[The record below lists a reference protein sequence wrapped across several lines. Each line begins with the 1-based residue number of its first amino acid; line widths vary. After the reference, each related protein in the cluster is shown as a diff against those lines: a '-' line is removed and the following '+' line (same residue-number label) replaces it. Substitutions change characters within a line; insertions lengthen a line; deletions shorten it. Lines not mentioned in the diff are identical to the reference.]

1 MLAAAGVVV
10 EAGLFLF
17 LFLEVGVKYFLLGGA
32 VSCASGRGL
41 AVTEF
46 NEFCDSISVLLFQ
59 STPAPTY
66 YCLLKSPVI
75 GRVHW

>member
-17 LFLEVGVKYFLLGGA
+17 MFQFLEVGVKYFFLGGA

-46 NEFCDSISVLLFQ
+46 NEFCDSISVLLCFQ
-59 STPAPTY
+59 NF
-66 YCLLKSPVI
+66 KN
-75 GRVHW
+75 